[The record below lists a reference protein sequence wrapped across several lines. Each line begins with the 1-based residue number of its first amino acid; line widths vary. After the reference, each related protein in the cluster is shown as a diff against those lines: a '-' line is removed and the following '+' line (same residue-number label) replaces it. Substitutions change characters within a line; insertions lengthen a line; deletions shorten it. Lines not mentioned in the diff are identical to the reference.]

1 MHVIKRHTPHAQS
14 RERESAST
22 HVCETMWGSWLASR
36 GRAVGGAQ
44 VGRDPSFVIR
54 IRARGRGGVGSRPS
68 ALLLRLARVKLPA
81 TYDITIY
88 HTPRSTRRRSVAQPA
103 FITHP
108 CSSRESLTSEH
119 LLCCEH
125 LAPSKISGARCT
137 VYGCSTYYCADR
149 RGLGRRS
156 GRAVAYEQSGYV
168 WHTAFL

>member
-1 MHVIKRHTPHAQS
+1 MRAHT
-14 RERESAST
+14 RVT
-22 HVCETMWGSWLASR
+22 VVCETVYCVGVVARVAWEGS
-36 GRAVGGAQ
+36 GRCAGGTRSVLRNSYTRARAGWCGLSAVGP
-44 VGRDPSFVIR
+44 V
-54 IRARGRGGVGSRPS
+54 
-68 ALLLRLARVKLPA
+68 LLRLARVKLPA

>member
-1 MHVIKRHTPHAQS
+1 MP
-14 RERESAST
+14 
-22 HVCETMWGSWLASR
+22 LASPPFPR
-36 GRAVGGAQ
+36 PSWPHRLDAARSGLETRVSRHERARPRVGGGA
-44 VGRDPSFVIR
+44 
-54 IRARGRGGVGSRPS
+54 VGSRPS
-68 ALLLRLARVKLPA
+68 ALCRFASRVKLPA